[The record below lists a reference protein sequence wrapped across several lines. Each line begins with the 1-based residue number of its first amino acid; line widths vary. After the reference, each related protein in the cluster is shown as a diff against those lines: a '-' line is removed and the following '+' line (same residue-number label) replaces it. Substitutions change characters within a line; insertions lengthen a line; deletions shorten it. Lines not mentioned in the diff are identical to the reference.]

1 MDDSAIIQDEV
12 RESYDEEI
20 NFNEK
25 KQSVKQRISVN
36 IYFYSR
42 KTKNIKESIYSFFTT
57 QIINQTSF
65 MLIV

>member
-25 KQSVKQRISVN
+25 KQSVK
-36 IYFYSR
+36 
-42 KTKNIKESIYSFFTT
+42 
-57 QIINQTSF
+57 
-65 MLIV
+65 